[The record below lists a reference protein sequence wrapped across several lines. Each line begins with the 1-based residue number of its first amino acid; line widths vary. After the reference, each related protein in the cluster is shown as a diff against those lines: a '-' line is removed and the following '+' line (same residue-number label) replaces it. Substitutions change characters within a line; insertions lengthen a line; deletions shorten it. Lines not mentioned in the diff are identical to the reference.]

1 LDVQSLQS
9 PMPLSPGT
17 RLGPYEILDQI
28 GEGGMGA
35 VYKARDTRLDRT
47 VAIKV
52 SQTQFSERFEREAR
66 AVAAL
71 NHPNICQL
79 YDVGENYL
87 VMEFVGGVPI
97 SRPDSARKLLDQAVQ
112 IADGLSAAH
121 AAGIVHRDLKPANIL
136 ITSPQSKDPGRV
148 KILDFGLAKS
158 AADDSKTDEATRT
171 AAITDAGTTV
181 GTIAYMSP
189 EQARGLARLT
199 PQSDQFSFG
208 LVLYELCAGK
218 RAFVRDSSAET
229 MVAIIREDA
238 EPLPASTPTALRWVI
253 ERLMAKEPGDRYD
266 TTRDLYREL
275 RHIRDHY
282 TGTTTSQSEAGVA
295 APVPRT
301 RSWHWIALA
310 LLSALLAV
318 AVYRL
323 ATAEDRL
330 DLSTYKLT
338 PITRE
343 EVTELD
349 PDWSPDGK
357 SIAYEVIVHGVSQIF
372 TRVAGGTETAQIT
385 HCDQDCSFQ
394 FWSPDGATVY
404 YSMNRDLWSVPAS
417 GGRPE
422 LALEN
427 ARESALHPDGKTVV
441 LLRDG
446 KLWLGSLAG
455 GSPREF
461 WRPPSGYLR
470 FVRFSPD
477 GSKVAAAEFADVWIL
492 NYPGGAARK
501 LPKEK
506 NRTLVNGVS
515 WLPDSRHIVLASEYG
530 RGSDKLTVVDPD
542 GSEQVIYPTSQ
553 TVSGVSLSPDGKRL
567 AFGTGNVEWDAL
579 EVTLASGSVRT
590 ALAGGGI
597 SWDPDWAPNGAHY
610 LVSTDRSGN
619 PSIEDVSLDG
629 FSRLVAPVPE
639 GAGYLFGPRWSPD
652 GSRVV
657 FVAAGSQGVSLM
669 VTNAAGGRA
678 VEVFGISGAAY
689 PFSWSP
695 DGQWIAGMQQMG
707 NQLKVVKVKPVAG
720 ATSVALAAS
729 NPHTTQ
735 NGGAEWSPAGNWILY
750 QSAKGMALV
759 SPDGTVSRE
768 LNPHTFLAYAFSK
781 DGGRV
786 YGIFRNTTGAGA
798 EWQLYS
804 VDVSTGAEKMLA
816 PLDLPPSTNGIA
828 GLSLHPDGK
837 RLLTS
842 IAKWP
847 YDIWMLEGFQPPS
860 RNWFARLFGR

>member
-1 LDVQSLQS
+1 MA
-9 PMPLSPGT
+9 PSPGT
-17 RLGPYEILDQI
+17 RLGPYEILDQV

-35 VYKARDTRLDRT
+35 VYSARDTRLNRT

-87 VMEFVGGVPI
+87 VMEFVDGVPI
-97 SRPDSARKLLDQAVQ
+97 SRPDSTRRLLDQAVQ

-136 ITSPQSKDPGRV
+136 ITSQQSKDPGRV
-148 KILDFGLAKS
+148 KLLDFGLAKS

-181 GTIAYMSP
+181 GTISYMSP

-218 RAFVRDSSAET
+218 RAFARDSSAET
-229 MVAIIREDA
+229 MTAIIREDA

-282 TGTTTSQSEAGVA
+282 TGTITSQNEAAVA
-295 APVPRT
+295 TPAPRS
-301 RSWHWIALA
+301 RSWQWIAIA
-310 LLSALLAV
+310 AMLLSVLLAI

-338 PITRE
+338 PIARE
-343 EVTELD
+343 EIPKHNPEL
-349 PDWSPDGK
+349 SPDGK
-357 SIAYEVIVHGVSQIF
+357 SIAYEAIVHGVSQVF
-372 TRVAGGTETAQIT
+372 TRAVGGTEAAQLT
-385 HCDQDCSFQ
+385 HCDQDCRVP
-394 FWSPDGATVY
+394 FWSPDGTTLY
-404 YSMNRDLWSVPAS
+404 YSFKGGLWSVPAS

-427 ARESALHPDGKTVV
+427 AGQPALHPDGKTIAF
-441 LLRDG
+441 LRDG
-446 KLWLGSLAG
+446 KLWLRSLAG

-461 WRPPSGYLR
+461 WRPPSGYLDL
-470 FVRFSPD
+470 VKFSPD
-477 GSKVAAAEFADVWIL
+477 GLKVVAADNADIWIL
-492 NYPGGAARK
+492 TYPGGAVRR
-501 LPKEK
+501 LPNEK
-506 NRTLVNGVS
+506 TRTLVNGAS
-515 WLPDSRHIVLASEYG
+515 WMPDSRYLVLASMYG
-530 RGSDKLTVVDPD
+530 NWRSKLTTVAPD
-542 GSEQVIYPTSQ
+542 GSVQVIYPTSQ
-553 TVSGVSLSPDGKRL
+553 AVSGVSLSPDGKRL
-567 AFGTGNVEWDAL
+567 VFGTGSVETDVL

-590 ALAGGGI
+590 TLAPGGL
-597 SWDPDWAPNGAHY
+597 SYDPDWAPNGAHY

-629 FSRLVAPVPE
+629 FSRLFAPAKE
-639 GAGYLFGPRWSPD
+639 GATFMFGPRWSPD

-657 FVAAGSQGVSLM
+657 FVAAGSQGTSLM
-669 VTNAAGGRA
+669 LSNAAGGGA
-678 VEVFGISGAAY
+678 VEVVRSGLMADAVPY
-689 PFSWSP
+689 CWSP
-695 DGQWIAGMQQMG
+695 DGQWIAGLQQVG

-720 ATSVALAAS
+720 ATPVTLAAS
-729 NPHTTQ
+729 NPAIARSIFV
-735 NGGAEWSPAGNWILY
+735 GPVWSPAGNWILF
-750 QSAKGMALV
+750 QSGKGMALV
-759 SPDGTVSRE
+759 SPDGTKGRE
-768 LNPHTFLAYAFSK
+768 LSQRTFRAYAFSK
-781 DGGRV
+781 DGRQV
-786 YGIFRNTTGAGA
+786 FGIFRNTTGAGA

-804 VDVSTGAEKMLA
+804 VDVATGAEK
-816 PLDLPPSTNGIA
+816 TGVA
-828 GLSLHPDGK
+828 GSA
-837 RLLTS
+837 RLGERHRRL
-842 IAKWP
+842 
-847 YDIWMLEGFQPPS
+847 QPPP
-860 RNWFARLFGR
+860 RRQALPDVHRQIAL

>member
-1 LDVQSLQS
+1 
-9 PMPLSPGT
+9 MPLSPGT
-17 RLGPYEILDQI
+17 RLGPYEILDQV

-52 SQTQFSERFEREAR
+52 SQTQFTERFEREAR

-87 VMEFVGGVPI
+87 VMEFVDGAPI
-97 SRPDSARKLLDQAVQ
+97 SRSDSTRKLLDQAVQ

-218 RAFVRDSSAET
+218 RAFARDSSAET
-229 MVAIIREDA
+229 MTAIIREDA
-238 EPLPASTPTALRWVI
+238 EPLPASAPTALRWVI

-295 APVPRT
+295 SPAPRT
-301 RSWHWIALA
+301 RSWQWVAVALP
-310 LLSALLAV
+310 SVLLAI

-330 DLSTYKLT
+330 DLSTYRLT
-338 PITRE
+338 PIARE
-343 EVTELD
+343 DITEQH

-357 SIAYEVIVHGVSQIF
+357 SIAYEAFVHGVSQVF
-372 TRVAGGTETAQIT
+372 TRAPGGTETAQLT
-385 HCDQDCSFQ
+385 HCDQDCRFP
-394 FWSPDGATVY
+394 FWSPDGATLY
-404 YSMNRDLWSVPAS
+404 YSFKGGLWSVPAS

-427 ARESALHPDGKTVV
+427 ARQSAVHPDGKTIVFE
-441 LLRDG
+441 RDG

-461 WRPPSGYLR
+461 WRPPSGYLQ

-477 GSKVAAAEFADVWIL
+477 GSKVVAAELADVWIL
-492 NYPGGAARK
+492 SYPGGAARE
-501 LPKEK
+501 LPNEK
-506 NRTLVNGVS
+506 DRASVSGVS
-515 WLPDSRHIVLASEYG
+515 WMPDSRHLVLAS
-530 RGSDKLTVVDPD
+530 GSGKQLRDKLSVVDPD
-542 GSEQVIYPTSQ
+542 GNEQVIYPTSQ
-553 TVSGVSLSPDGKRL
+553 VVLGISLSPDGKRL
-567 AFGTGNVEWDAL
+567 GFGIGNVEWDVL
-579 EVTLASGSVRT
+579 DVTLASGSVRT
-590 ALAGGGI
+590 ALAAGGI
-597 SWDPDWAPNGAHY
+597 SWCPDWAPDGAHY
-610 LVSTDRSGN
+610 LVSTNRSGDLR
-619 PSIEDVSLDG
+619 IEDVSVDG
-629 FSRLVAPVPE
+629 FSRLLAVVPE
-639 GAGYLFGPRWSPD
+639 GAAGLAWPRWSPD
-652 GSRVV
+652 GSRML
-657 FVAAGSQGVSLM
+657 FVAYGPQGVSLM
-669 VTNAAGGRA
+669 LSNAAGGGA
-678 VEVFGISGAAY
+678 VEVMRFKPSTYAPSY
-689 PFSWSP
+689 SWAP
-695 DGQWIAGMQQMG
+695 DGQWVAGLQQVG
-707 NQLKVVKVKPVAG
+707 NQVKVVKVKPVAG
-720 ATSVALAAS
+720 STPGVLAAS
-729 NPHTTQ
+729 SPEPTQ
-735 NGGAEWSPAGNWILY
+735 YGGAEWSPAGNWILY

-759 SPDGTVSRE
+759 SPEGTVNRE

-781 DGGRV
+781 DGRQV
-786 YGIFRNTTGAGA
+786 FGIFRNTTGSGA
-798 EWQLYS
+798 DWQLYS
-804 VDVSTGAEKMLA
+804 VDVATGAERMLA
-816 PLDLPPSTNGIA
+816 PLDLPASTNA
-828 GLSLHPDGK
+828 VTGLSLHPDGK
-837 RLLTS
+837 RFLTS
-842 IAKWP
+842 IAKRP

>member
-1 LDVQSLQS
+1 
-9 PMPLSPGT
+9 MPLPPGT

-52 SQTQFSERFEREAR
+52 SQTQFTERFEREAR

-71 NHPNICQL
+71 NHPNVCQL

-87 VMEFVGGVPI
+87 VMEFVDGAPI
-97 SRPDSARKLLDQAVQ
+97 SRPDSTRKLLDQAVQ

-218 RAFVRDSSAET
+218 RAFARDSSAET
-229 MVAIIREDA
+229 MAAIIREDA

-295 APVPRT
+295 ERAPRT
-301 RSWHWIALA
+301 RPWHWIAIA
-310 LLSALLAV
+310 AMLLSVLLAI

-323 ATAEDRL
+323 VTVEQRP
-330 DLSTYKLT
+330 DLSAYKLT
-338 PITRE
+338 PIARE
-343 EVTELD
+343 EVPELN

-357 SIAYEVIVHGVSQIF
+357 SIAYEAILHGVSQVF
-372 TRVAGGTETAQIT
+372 TRVVGGTEAAQLT
-385 HCDQDCSFQ
+385 RCDRDCTLP
-394 FWSPDGATVY
+394 FWSPDGDTVY
-404 YSMNRDLWSVPAS
+404 YSFKGGLWSVPTS

-422 LALEN
+422 LALET
-427 ARESALHPDGKTVV
+427 ASVSALHPDGKTV
-441 LLRDG
+441 LFLRDG

-461 WRPPSGYLR
+461 WRPPSGYLGL
-470 FVRFSPD
+470 VKFSPD
-477 GSKVAAAEFADVWIL
+477 GSKVVAADLADIWIL
-492 NYPGGAARK
+492 KYPGGAARK
-501 LPKEK
+501 LPKGK
-506 NRTLVNGVS
+506 NRTVVHGVS
-515 WLPDSRHIVLASEYG
+515 WLPDSRHFVLSSG
-530 RGSDKLTVVDPD
+530 TRWQRDQLTVVEPD
-542 GSEQVIYPTSQ
+542 GSEQVIYPAFQ
-553 TVSGVSLSPDGKRL
+553 FIPGVSFSPDGKRL
-567 AFGTGNVEWDAL
+567 AFGAGRDEWDVLEVALVAGNVRT
-579 EVTLASGSVRT
+579 TLT
-590 ALAGGGI
+590 GGGNT
-597 SWDPDWAPNGAHY
+597 SCPDWAPSGTHY
-610 LVSTDRSGN
+610 LISTDRSVNLG
-619 PSIEDVSLDG
+619 IEDVSLDG
-629 FSRLVAPVPE
+629 LSRLVASVPE
-639 GAGYLFGPRWSPD
+639 GADGLSGPRWSPD
-652 GSRVV
+652 GSRVL
-657 FVAAGSQGVSLM
+657 FVTASSQGVSLRLC
-669 VTNAAGGRA
+669 NAAGGRD
-678 VEVFGISGAAY
+678 VEVLRSGSSDVAFY
-689 PFSWSP
+689 SYSWSP
-695 DGQWIAGMQQMG
+695 DGQWIAGVQRVG

-720 ATSVALAAS
+720 ATPVVLAAS
-729 NPHTTQ
+729 SPEPTP
-735 NGGAEWSPAGNWILY
+735 NGGAEWSPAGNWFLY

-759 SPDGTVSRE
+759 APDGTVNRE
-768 LNPHTFLAYAFSK
+768 LNPHKFLAFAFSK
-781 DGGRV
+781 DGRQV
-786 YGIFRNTTGAGA
+786 FGIFRNTTGAGA

-804 VDVSTGAEKMLA
+804 VDVATGAEKMLA
-816 PLDLPPSTNGIA
+816 PLDLPASTNGVV

-837 RLLTS
+837 RFLTS
-842 IAKWP
+842 IEKTP
-847 YDIWMLEGFQPPS
+847 FDIWMLEGFQPPS
-860 RNWFARLFGR
+860 RNWFARLFAR

>member
-1 LDVQSLQS
+1 
-9 PMPLSPGT
+9 MPLSPGT

-52 SQTQFSERFEREAR
+52 SQTQFTERFEREAR

-87 VMEFVGGVPI
+87 VMEFVDGVPI
-97 SRPDSARKLLDQAVQ
+97 SRSDSTRKLLDQAVQ

-136 ITSPQSKDPGRV
+136 ITNAQSKDPGRV

-158 AADDSKTDEATRT
+158 AADVSKTDEATRT
-171 AAITDAGTTV
+171 AAITDTGTTV

-208 LVLYELCAGK
+208 LLLYELCAGK
-218 RAFVRDSSAET
+218 RAFARDSSAET
-229 MVAIIREDA
+229 MTAIIREDA
-238 EPLPASTPTALRWVI
+238 EPLPPSTPTALRWVI

-275 RHIRDHY
+275 RDIRDHY
-282 TGTTTSQSEAGVA
+282 TGSATSQNEAGVA
-295 APVPRT
+295 APGPRT
-301 RSWHWIALA
+301 RSWQWIALA
-310 LLSALLAV
+310 LPSVLLAI

-338 PITRE
+338 PIARE
-343 EVTELD
+343 EITEVY

-357 SIAYEVIVHGVSQIF
+357 SIAYEAVVHGVSQVF
-372 TRVAGGTETAQIT
+372 TRAAGGSETAQLT
-385 HCDQDCSFQ
+385 RCDQDCIRP
-394 FWSPDGATVY
+394 FWAPDGATVY
-404 YSMNRDLWSVPAS
+404 YSFKGDLWSVAAS

-427 ARESALHPDGKTVV
+427 AEISALHPDGKNIVF
-441 LLRDG
+441 LRDG

-461 WRPPSGYLR
+461 WRPPSGFLK

-477 GSKVAAAEFADVWIL
+477 GSKIVAAEPADVWIL
-492 NYPGGAARK
+492 TYPGGAARK

-506 NRTLVNGVS
+506 DRTLVDGVS
-515 WLPDSRHIVLASEYG
+515 WMPDSRHLVLASEHG
-530 RGSDKLTVVDPD
+530 KARDTLIVVDTD
-542 GSEQVIYPTSQ
+542 GSEQVIYPPSQ
-553 TVSGVSLSPDGKRL
+553 YVPGVSLSPDGKRL
-567 AFGTGNVEWDAL
+567 AFGTGNVEWDVL
-579 EVTLASGSVRT
+579 QVTLPSGSVRT
-590 ALAGGGI
+590 PLAGGGF
-597 SWDPDWAPNGAHY
+597 SYCPDWAPNGAHY

-619 PSIEDVSLDG
+619 DSIEDVSLDG
-629 FSRLVAPVPE
+629 FSRLVAPAPE
-639 GAGYLFGPRWSPD
+639 GTASLYGPRWSPD

-657 FVAAGSQGVSLM
+657 FLADISQPASLWLS
-669 VTNAAGGRA
+669 NAAGGRS
-678 VEVFGISGAAY
+678 VEVLRSGISGPASY
-689 PFSWSP
+689 SWSP
-695 DGQWIAGMQQMG
+695 DGQWIAGVQQVG
-707 NQLKVVKVKPVAG
+707 NQLKVVKFKPVAG
-720 ATSVALAAS
+720 ATPVVLAAS
-729 NPHTTQ
+729 NPEPTQ
-735 NGGAEWSPAGNWILY
+735 LGGAEWSPAGNWILY

-759 SPDGTVSRE
+759 SPDGTANRE
-768 LNPHTFLAYAFSK
+768 LNPHKFLAYAFSK
-781 DGGRV
+781 DGRQV
-786 YGIFRNTTGAGA
+786 FGIFRNSTGAGA

-804 VDVSTGAEKMLA
+804 VDVATGAEKMLA
-816 PLDLPPSTNGIA
+816 PLDFPASANAIVGF
-828 GLSLHPDGK
+828 SLHPDGK
-837 RLLTS
+837 RFLTS
-842 IAKWP
+842 IAKLP
-847 YDIWMLEGFQPPS
+847 YEIWMLEGFQVPS

>member
-1 LDVQSLQS
+1 
-9 PMPLSPGT
+9 MPLSPGT

-87 VMEFVGGVPI
+87 VMEFVDGAPI
-97 SRPDSARKLLDQAVQ
+97 SRSDSTRKLLDQAVQ

-121 AAGIVHRDLKPANIL
+121 SAGIVHRDLKPANIL

-171 AAITDAGTTV
+171 AGITDAGTTV

-189 EQARGLARLT
+189 EQARGLARLS

-218 RAFVRDSSAET
+218 RAFARDSSAET
-229 MVAIIREDA
+229 MAAIIREDA

-275 RHIRDHY
+275 RHIRDRY
-282 TGTTTSQSEAGVA
+282 TGTTTSQSEAAVA
-295 APVPRT
+295 AQAPRT
-301 RSWHWIALA
+301 RSWQWIAVA
-310 LLSALLAV
+310 AMLLSVLLV
-318 AVYRL
+318 IAVYRL
-323 ATAEDRL
+323 ATAEERP

-338 PITRE
+338 PIARE
-343 EVTELD
+343 EVPEAY

-357 SIAYEVIVHGVSQIF
+357 SVAYNARVHGVTQVF
-372 TRVAGGTETAQIT
+372 TRVAGGTEIAQLT
-385 HCDQDCSFQ
+385 HCDQDCRFP
-394 FWSPDGATVY
+394 FWSPDGTTVY
-404 YSMNRDLWSVPAS
+404 YSFRGGLWSVPAS

-422 LALEN
+422 LALGD
-427 ARESALHPDGKTVV
+427 AQISALHPDGKTIAF
-441 LLRDG
+441 LRDG

-461 WRPPSGYLR
+461 WRPPSGSLA
-470 FVRFSPD
+470 FVRFPPD
-477 GSKVAAAEFADVWIL
+477 GSKLVASDGAEVWIL
-492 NYPGGAARK
+492 TYPGGAARR
-501 LPKEK
+501 LPNE
-506 NRTLVNGVS
+506 RTRTIVTGVG
-515 WLPDSRHIVLASEYG
+515 WMPDSRHIVLSS
-530 RGSDKLTVVDPD
+530 GSGWQRYKLTVVDPD
-542 GSEQVIYPTSQ
+542 GSEQVIYPASQ
-553 TVSGVSLSPDGKRL
+553 TLRGVSLSPDGKRL
-567 AFGTGNVEWDAL
+567 AFGTGNIEWDVL

-590 ALAGGGI
+590 VLAGGGM
-597 SWDPDWAPNGAHY
+597 SMCPDWAPNGAHY

-619 PSIEDVSLDG
+619 AGIEDVSLDG
-629 FSRLVAPVPE
+629 FSRLVASVPE
-639 GAGYLFGPRWSPD
+639 GAAGPFGPRWSPD

-657 FVAAGSQGVSLM
+657 FLTDSSQGVSLQLS
-669 VTNAAGGRA
+669 NAAGGRA
-678 VEVFGISGAAY
+678 VEILKSSGAMSY
-689 PFSWSP
+689 SWSP
-695 DGQWIAGMQQMG
+695 DGQWIAGVQQVG
-707 NQLKVVKVKPVAG
+707 NQLKVAKVKPVAG
-720 ATSVALAAS
+720 ATPEALAAS
-729 NPHTTQ
+729 NPATATDFEF
-735 NGGAEWSPAGNWILY
+735 GGAEWSPAGDWILY
-750 QSAKGMALV
+750 RSAKGMALV
-759 SPDGTVSRE
+759 SPDGTANRQ
-768 LNPHTFLAYAFSK
+768 LNPHKFSAYAFSK
-781 DGGRV
+781 DGRQV
-786 YGIFRNTTGAGA
+786 FGIFRNTTGVGA
-798 EWQLYS
+798 DWQLYS
-804 VDVSTGAEKMLA
+804 VDVATGAEKMLA
-816 PLDLPPSTNGIA
+816 PLDFPGSANGIA
-828 GLSLHPDGK
+828 GFSLHPDGK
-837 RLLTS
+837 RFLTS